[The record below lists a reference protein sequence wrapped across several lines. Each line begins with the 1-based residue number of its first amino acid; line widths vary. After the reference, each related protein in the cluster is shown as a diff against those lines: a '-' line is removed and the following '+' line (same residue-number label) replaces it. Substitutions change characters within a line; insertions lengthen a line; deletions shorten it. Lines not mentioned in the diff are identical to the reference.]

1 MGIQSVEASMT
12 LSRISRRR
20 LLAGLGGGS
29 LLLASP
35 GLFAELLLTPAQ
47 TLGPFYPDRLP
58 LDQDNDLLQ
67 VGDRSTQA
75 SGTVVQL
82 HGQILDARGE
92 PLKGALVEIWQ
103 VDANGIYLHS
113 RGGDRGRRDP
123 NFQGYGRF
131 ETASDGGYRFRTIR
145 PVPYPGRTPHIH
157 FAVTL
162 PGLPRFVTQCY
173 IRGEPL
179 NQRDGV
185 LNAVR
190 DPRLRERLIVPF
202 VPVAGARAGEQ
213 LARFDIV
220 LGVTPES

>member
-1 MGIQSVEASMT
+1 MT
-12 LSRISRRR
+12 PSHISRRR

-47 TLGPFYPDRLP
+47 TRGPFYPDQLP

-67 VGDRSTQA
+67 VGDHSPQA
-75 SGTVVQL
+75 IGTVVQL

-113 RGGDRGRRDP
+113 RGGDRARRDP

-157 FAVTL
+157 FAVSL
-162 PGLPRFVTQCY
+162 PGLPRFATQCY

-185 LNAVR
+185 LNAIR
-190 DPRLRERLIVPF
+190 DPRLRERLVVPF
-202 VPVAGARAGEQ
+202 VPVAGARAGVQ
-213 LARFDIV
+213 VARFDIV
-220 LGVTPES
+220 LGMTPAA

>member
-1 MGIQSVEASMT
+1 MT

-47 TLGPFYPDRLP
+47 TLGPFYPDQLP
-58 LDQDNDLLQ
+58 LDQDNDLLL
-67 VGDRSTQA
+67 VGDRPTQA

-82 HGQILDARGE
+82 HGQILDARGK

-103 VDANGIYLHS
+103 VDSHGIYLHS

-131 ETASDGGYRFRTIR
+131 ETASDGRYRFRTIR

-162 PGLPRFVTQCY
+162 PGLPRFATQCY
-173 IRGEPL
+173 IRGERL

-220 LGVTPES
+220 LGVTPAA

>member
-1 MGIQSVEASMT
+1 MT
-12 LSRISRRR
+12 LSRLSRRR

-47 TLGPFYPDRLP
+47 TLGPFYPDQLP

-67 VGDRSTQA
+67 DGDRPTQA
-75 SGTVVQL
+75 SGVAAQL
-82 HGQILDARGE
+82 HGQILDARGK

-103 VDANGIYLHS
+103 VDSNGIYLHS

-131 ETASDGGYRFRTIR
+131 ETASDGRYRFRTLR

-162 PGLPRFVTQCY
+162 PGLPRFATQCY

-185 LNAVR
+185 LNAIR

-213 LARFDIV
+213 VARFDIV

>member
-1 MGIQSVEASMT
+1 MIPT
-12 LSRISRRR
+12 RISRRR

-35 GLFAELLLTPAQ
+35 GLFAELLLTPTQ
-47 TLGPFYPDRLP
+47 TLGPFYPDQLP
-58 LDQDNDLLQ
+58 LDQDNDLLL
-67 VGDRSTQA
+67 VGEQSTQA
-75 SGTVVQL
+75 SGTLVQL
-82 HGQILDARGE
+82 HGQILDARGK
-92 PLKGALVEIWQ
+92 PLKDALVEIWQ

-113 RGGDRGRRDP
+113 RGGDRARRDA

-131 ETASDGGYRFRTIR
+131 ETASDGRYRFRTIR

-162 PGLPRFVTQCY
+162 PGQPRFVSQCY

-185 LNAVR
+185 LNSIR

-202 VPVAGARAGEQ
+202 VPVAGTRAGEQ
-213 LARFDIV
+213 VARFDIV
-220 LGVTPES
+220 LGVTPAS

>member
-1 MGIQSVEASMT
+1 MT
-12 LSRISRRR
+12 LSRLSRRR

-47 TLGPFYPDRLP
+47 TLGPFYPDQLP

-67 VGDRSTQA
+67 VGDRPTQA
-75 SGTVVQL
+75 SGVVVQL
-82 HGQILDARGE
+82 HGQILDARGK

-103 VDANGIYLHS
+103 VDSNGIYLHS

-131 ETASDGGYRFRTIR
+131 ETASDGRYRFRTLR

-162 PGLPRFVTQCY
+162 PGLPRFATQCY

-185 LNAVR
+185 LNAIR

-202 VPVAGARAGEQ
+202 VPVAGARTGEQ
-213 LARFDIV
+213 VARFDIV